1 MLSSR
6 PVPKTAIKKA
16 TWIARQ
22 YGSRRGLVKTIWH
35 QLLENLRIYR
45 HYNNIDWASVDR
57 LVFVCKGNI
66 CRSAYAEVVAR
77 SLGIEAISC
86 GIDAIENAPADA
98 DAITMAK
105 KLGFDLEDHVSKP
118 IMYLILKKTDLLI
131 AMDPYQAEF
140 LHKNLEREHATTLLG
155 LWSRPVL
162 PYIQDPYGYSP
173 EYFEKCFG
181 HIQNSVREIANKIEK
196 PSTH

>member
-1 MLSSR
+1 MIEST
-6 PVPKTAIKKA
+6 PVPKTVIKRES
-16 TWIARQ
+16 WIARQ
-22 YGSRRGLVKTIWH
+22 YGSRRGLVRTIWH
-35 QLLENLRIYR
+35 QLLGKLRIYR
-45 HYNNIDWASVDR
+45 HYSNIDWASVER

-105 KLGFDLEDHVSKP
+105 HLGFDLDGHVSRP
-118 IMYLILKKTDLLI
+118 IMYLILRKTDLLI

-140 LHKNLEREHATTLLG
+140 LHKNLVREHSTTLLG
-155 LWSRPVL
+155 LWGRPVL
-162 PYIQDPYGYSP
+162 PYIQDPYGCSP
-173 EYFEKCFG
+173 DYFEKCFCQ
-181 HIQNSVREIANKIEK
+181 IQNSVRDIASKIEK